1 VKKIVALNLK
11 MNLSYD
17 EALEYVETIK
27 NNISDVHE
35 IIFFPGYLYLEMFKK
50 SGYKI
55 GAQNVHYL
63 DKGAFTGEIS
73 PLQLKSLG
81 IPYALVGHSER
92 RIYFKEDDT
101 LFNNKIKGCLRNNLR
116 VILCVGETDEERRLK
131 KTAFILEKQIENALK
146 DIDRSEI
153 EDIIIAYEPV
163 WAIGSGKTPEIE
175 DIEDATAYIKKII
188 LRDYGVES
196 KVLYGGSVNKDNIKH
211 ILNIKNLDGVLVG
224 SASNDPKNLISM
236 LDLID

>member
-11 MNLSYD
+11 MNLNYD

-27 NNISDVHE
+27 NNISDAHE

-81 IPYALVGHSER
+81 IPYVLVGHSER
-92 RIYFKEDDT
+92 RIYFKEDDN
-101 LFNNKIKGCLRNNLR
+101 LINNKIKGCLRNNLR

-131 KTAFILEKQIENALK
+131 KTAFILEKQIKNALK

-163 WAIGSGKTPEIE
+163 WAIGSGKVPRVE
-175 DIEDATAYIKKII
+175 DIDDALKYIKRTT
-188 LRDYGVES
+188 LRDYDVEP
-196 KVLYGGSVNKDNIKH
+196 KALYGGSVNKDNIKP
-211 ILNIKNLDGVLVG
+211 IINIKNLDGVLVG
-224 SASNDPKNLISM
+224 TSSFDPKYLVSM